1 MIGFIVDTE
10 FVWGFQARI
19 VGLSKTSP
27 SFYYPPPTTFL
38 GALAEVIAKDKR
50 IGESEG
56 KKLIPRLSEKLL
68 AIGFR
73 PINCVPIKYE
83 NLNRIIMISRKMS
96 KKLGKNILFPH
107 PKDLDASFDSPA
119 RGKTILS
126 SLDNNAP
133 IIRWFLAFKENE
145 ITFND
150 EEISLDKKLFWRIHR
165 LGSKESRVSV
175 TEVLRIDR
183 LEVMRDGTTTTNYS
197 FPVTKFVVIQN
208 TRGVW
213 EYEVYVNPF
222 DIKRYDEK
230 ENPIMNYI
238 AGRKILSFKVP
249 ILKTTLRFPECRVKL
264 INNAAAYKFGN
275 EVVIGW
281 WR

>member
-38 GALAEVIAKDKR
+38 GALAEVIAKTEG
-50 IGESEG
+50 IGEKEG
-56 KKLIPRLSEKLL
+56 KKIIPKLSENLL
-68 AIGFR
+68 AIGVR

-83 NLNRIIMISRKMS
+83 DLNRIITVKITSGT
-96 KKLGKNILFPH
+96 LYPN
-107 PKDLDASFDSPA
+107 PKDLTKSFDSPA

-126 SLDNNAP
+126 SLDDDAP
-133 IIRWFLAFKENE
+133 AIRWFLVFKSNKIKFNGNE
-145 ITFND
+145 LSLS
-150 EEISLDKKLFWRIHR
+150 EEHLWKIHR

-175 TEVLRIDR
+175 SDVLRADELDVKDR
-183 LEVMRDGTTTTNYS
+183 NAVTNYS
-197 FPVTKFVVIQN
+197 FPVTKSITVVDS
-208 TRGVW
+208 RGSW

-230 ENPIMNYI
+230 ENPVTNYT
-238 AGRKILSFKVP
+238 AGRKMLPFRIP
-249 ILKTTLRFPECRVKL
+249 ILQTLRQPMCRVEL
-264 INNAAAYKFGN
+264 IDNAIAYKFED
-275 EVVIGW
+275 EVVVGW
-281 WR
+281 LR